1 MLVLIWYNSSINQIT
16 KQMKKIFE
24 NEFEK
29 DLMVALFKVLMI
41 VLFPVLIAYLSS
53 FISDKLILPAY
64 CSAFMSLGMF
74 EKDKENY
81 IKNRIFW
88 FGKAVEFCLFIIFF
102 SYAWFIL
109 HYLEGSTLFLQA
121 IAFPASVFALMYLFV
136 AVMKWFDARQTLIN
150 PELEQKDIDSGQAS

>member
-1 MLVLIWYNSSINQIT
+1 
-16 KQMKKIFE
+16 MKKIFE

-102 SYAWFIL
+102 SYAWFVIY
-109 HYLEGSTLFLQA
+109 YLEGGILFFQV
-121 IAFPASVFALMYLFV
+121 IAFPASVVVLMHLIG
-136 AVMKWFDARQTLIN
+136 AVMKWFETRQTLIS
-150 PELEQKDIDSGQAS
+150 PDLAQKDIDSGQAS

>member
-1 MLVLIWYNSSINQIT
+1 
-16 KQMKKIFE
+16 MKKIFE

-102 SYAWFIL
+102 SYAWFVIY
-109 HYLEGSTLFLQA
+109 YLEGGILFFQV
-121 IAFPASVFALMYLFV
+121 IAFPASVVVLMYLIG
-136 AVMKWFDARQTLIN
+136 AVMKWFETRQTLISPN
-150 PELEQKDIDSGQAS
+150 LAQKDIDSGQAS